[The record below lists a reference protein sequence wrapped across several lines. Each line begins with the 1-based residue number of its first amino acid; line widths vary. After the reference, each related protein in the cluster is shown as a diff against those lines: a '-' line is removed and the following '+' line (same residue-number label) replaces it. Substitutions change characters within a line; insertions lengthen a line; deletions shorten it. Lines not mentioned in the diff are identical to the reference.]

1 MNCTSVNIY
10 HKNKAHTRVEYSPG
24 RWEESSQEILKSHR
38 KFWWTI
44 THLTSYANV
53 TRISFLSKED
63 IQVYQM
69 NVLLIVDNFILTN
82 KLPVTRKEYLS
93 QEVDKIF

>member
-1 MNCTSVNIY
+1 MQVFLDRN
-10 HKNKAHTRVEYSPG
+10 E
-24 RWEESSQEILKSHR
+24 
-38 KFWWTI
+38 
-44 THLTSYANV
+44 ANV

>member
-1 MNCTSVNIY
+1 MQVFLDRN
-10 HKNKAHTRVEYSPG
+10 E
-24 RWEESSQEILKSHR
+24 
-38 KFWWTI
+38 
-44 THLTSYANV
+44 ANV

-93 QEVDKIF
+93 QEVDEIF

>member
-1 MNCTSVNIY
+1 MQVFLDRN
-10 HKNKAHTRVEYSPG
+10 E
-24 RWEESSQEILKSHR
+24 
-38 KFWWTI
+38 
-44 THLTSYANV
+44 ANV

-63 IQVYQM
+63 IHVYQM

-93 QEVDKIF
+93 QEVDEIF

>member
-1 MNCTSVNIY
+1 MQVFLDRN
-10 HKNKAHTRVEYSPG
+10 E
-24 RWEESSQEILKSHR
+24 
-38 KFWWTI
+38 
-44 THLTSYANV
+44 ANV
-53 TRISFLSKED
+53 TRISFISKED

-93 QEVDKIF
+93 QEGDKIF